1 MMTESDNS
9 CVLLFVKYPEEGRVK
24 TRLSNELD
32 AAIAVELYR
41 NFVMD
46 LLSMLDETGIPFQIV
61 YSPESSQGKFVE
73 WLGSKYFYM
82 PQQGDDLGRRMKNAL
97 TRTFERGSGRAV
109 VIGSDSPNLP
119 VELIHE
125 AFSSLET
132 HDAVIGPSA
141 DGGYYLIGFN
151 SNTLLPEAFEGIQW
165 STNAVFRTTIAR
177 LEGARLNIH
186 KLPEWR
192 DVDTFDDLRDMFLR
206 NRNKSFRSSKT
217 MSYITENAKLYQR
230 LSHP

>member
-1 MMTESDNS
+1 MMTESDNNF
-9 CVLLFVKYPEEGRVK
+9 LLFFVKYPEEGRVK
-24 TRLSNELD
+24 TRLSRELD
-32 AAIAVELYR
+32 AAIVVGLYR

-46 LLSMLDETGIPFQIV
+46 LLSMLEETGIQFQIA
-61 YSPESSQGKFVE
+61 YSPESSQGRFAE
-73 WLGSKYFYM
+73 WLGSMYFYM
-82 PQQGDDLGRRMKNAL
+82 PQQGNDLGRRMKNAL
-97 TRTFERGSGRAV
+97 TRAFERGFGRAI
-109 VIGSDSPNLP
+109 VIGSDSPDLP

-132 HDAVIGPSA
+132 HDAVIGPSL

-151 SNTLLPEAFEGIQW
+151 SNTLLPAAFEGIQW